1 MQVEQFCLTS
11 PHDGKSWEMMDEM
24 IANAEDFSRAL
35 GIPYRIVNIVSGQH
49 SPIIN
54 TNNNRNDCMCCTSVH
69 CFSKKSKRN
78 PHGMNV
84 KIKSLT

>member
-1 MQVEQFCLTS
+1 VQVEQFCLTS

-49 SPIIN
+49 SLIIYPRTGGQSN
-54 TNNNRNDCMCCTSVH
+54 
-69 CFSKKSKRN
+69 
-78 PHGMNV
+78 
-84 KIKSLT
+84 LT